1 MQSRTGNLP
10 PVFLVRIC
18 LLNFDFSDDDKMIRD
33 QVNRFLR
40 DNCGFGEFRS
50 VLEGD
55 AAYSENVWRGLSEM
69 GLQGTAIPSLY
80 GGVDAGYLSL
90 CLAAREL
97 GAHLAP
103 VPFSSSI
110 YLAAE
115 AIQRTGSETQK
126 EEWLPKLVSGEIIG
140 TLAVTETVREL
151 APEDITTTFAKGK
164 MNGTKLVVPH
174 GVMADVAVVL
184 ARTNDGLSLVLVSLS
199 EVERRSIETVDP
211 TMGSATI
218 MFKDSP
224 AELLGESHDGWA
236 ALSSVYNRAAVLF
249 AFEQLGGAERAL
261 DMAVGYAK
269 ERFAFGRPIGSF
281 QALKHMMAD
290 MYVALKLAESNCYYA
305 AWALQNDADDLALA
319 AATARVSATQAFQLC
334 SRDNIQVHGGM
345 GFTWE
350 YDCHLY
356 YRRSNY
362 LTLVLGGLSAWE
374 DKLVA
379 ALPDAA

>member
-1 MQSRTGNLP
+1 
-10 PVFLVRIC
+10 
-18 LLNFDFSDDDKMIRD
+18 LNFDFSDDDKMVQD
-33 QVNRFLR
+33 QINRFLR

-55 AAYSENVWRGLSEM
+55 ATYSENVWCGLAEM
-69 GLQGTAIPSLY
+69 GVQGTAISSAY
-80 GGVDAGYLSL
+80 GGVGAGYLTL
-90 CLAAREL
+90 CLAARQF

-115 AIQRTGSETQK
+115 AIARAGSEAQK
-126 EEWLPKLVSGEIIG
+126 EEWLPKLAAGQVIG
-140 TLAVTETVREL
+140 TLAVTETVQEL
-151 APEDITTTFAKGK
+151 IPDDMTTTFAKGK
-164 MNGTKLVVPH
+164 LNGAKLVVPH
-174 GVMADVAVVL
+174 GLMAEVAVVL
-184 ARTNDGLSLVLVSLS
+184 ARTTDGLSLVLAPLS
-199 EVERRSIETVDP
+199 DVERRSIETVDP

-218 MFKDSP
+218 TFKDSP
-224 AELLGESHDGWA
+224 AELLGESHDGWSA
-236 ALSSVYNRAAVLF
+236 MSVVYNRAAVMF
-249 AFEQLGGAERAL
+249 AFEQFGGAERAL

-305 AWALQNDADDLALA
+305 AWALQNDSDDLALA

-374 DKLVA
+374 DKLVS

>member
-1 MQSRTGNLP
+1 M
-10 PVFLVRIC
+10 
-18 LLNFDFSDDDKMIRD
+18 NFDFSDDDKIIQD

-40 DNCGFGEFRS
+40 DKCGFDEFRS

-55 AAYSENVWRGLSEM
+55 VTYSENVWRGLSEM
-69 GLQGTAIPSLY
+69 GVHGTAIPSVY
-80 GGVDAGYLSL
+80 GGVGAGYLSL

-115 AIQRTGSETQK
+115 AIQLTGSEAQK
-126 EEWLPKLVSGEIIG
+126 EEWLPKLASGEAIG
-140 TLAVTETVREL
+140 TLAVTETVRESS
-151 APEDITTTFAKGK
+151 PEDITTTFAKGK
-164 MNGTKLVVPH
+164 LNGTKLVVPH

-224 AELLGESHDGWA
+224 AELLGQSYDGWEE
-236 ALSSVYNRAAVLF
+236 LSSVYNRAAVLF

-269 ERFAFGRPIGSF
+269 GRFAFGRPIGSF

-305 AWALQNDADDLALA
+305 AWALQNDAEDLALA

-362 LTLVLGGLSAWE
+362 LTLVLGGVSAWE

>member
-1 MQSRTGNLP
+1 M
-10 PVFLVRIC
+10 
-18 LLNFDFSDDDKMIRD
+18 
-33 QVNRFLR
+33 
-40 DNCGFGEFRS
+40 
-50 VLEGD
+50 
-55 AAYSENVWRGLSEM
+55 
-69 GLQGTAIPSLY
+69 
-80 GGVDAGYLSL
+80 
-90 CLAAREL
+90 
-97 GAHLAP
+97 
-103 VPFSSSI
+103 
-110 YLAAE
+110 
-115 AIQRTGSETQK
+115 
-126 EEWLPKLVSGEIIG
+126 
-140 TLAVTETVREL
+140 
-151 APEDITTTFAKGK
+151 
-164 MNGTKLVVPH
+164 VVPH
-174 GVMADVAVVL
+174 GLMADVVVVL
-184 ARTNDGLSLVLVSLS
+184 ARTNDGLSLVLAPLS
-199 EVERRSIETVDP
+199 EVERRSIDTVDP

-218 MFKDSP
+218 TFKDSP
-224 AELLGESHDGWA
+224 AKLLGQPHDGWSV
-236 ALSSVYNRAAVLF
+236 LSTVYNRAAVMF
-249 AFEQLGGAERAL
+249 AFEQLGGAQRAL

-305 AWALQNDADDLALA
+305 AWALQNDSDDLALA

-374 DKLVA
+374 DKLVS

>member
-1 MQSRTGNLP
+1 M
-10 PVFLVRIC
+10 
-18 LLNFDFSDDDKMIRD
+18 NFDFSDDDKMVQD
-33 QVNRFLR
+33 QINRFLR
-40 DNCGFGEFRS
+40 DNCGFDEFRS

-55 AAYSENVWRGLSEM
+55 ATYSDSVWRGLSEM
-69 GLQGTAIPSLY
+69 GVQGTAISAAY
-80 GGVDAGYLSL
+80 GGVEAGYLSL
-90 CLAAREL
+90 CLAAKEL

-115 AIQRTGSETQK
+115 AIQGTGSEVQK
-126 EEWLPKLVSGEIIG
+126 EEWLPKLASGQVIG
-140 TLAVTETVREL
+140 TLAVTETVQEPV
-151 APEDITTTFAKGK
+151 PEDITTTFAKGK
-164 MNGTKLVVPH
+164 LNGTKLVVPH
-174 GVMADVAVVL
+174 GLVADVAVVL
-184 ARTNDGLSLVLVSLS
+184 ARTIDGLSLVLAPLS
-199 EVERRSIETVDP
+199 DGMRTSIDTVDP

-218 MFKDSP
+218 TFKDAP
-224 AELLGESHDGWA
+224 AELLGKSHDGWSA
-236 ALSSVYNRAAVLF
+236 MSAVYNRAAVLF

-305 AWALQNDADDLALA
+305 AWALQNDVDELALA

-362 LTLVLGGLSAWE
+362 LALVLGGLSAWE
-374 DKLVA
+374 DKLVS

>member
-1 MQSRTGNLP
+1 
-10 PVFLVRIC
+10 
-18 LLNFDFSDDDKMIRD
+18 LNFDFSDDDKIIQD

-40 DNCGFGEFRS
+40 DNCGFDEFRS

-55 AAYSENVWRGLSEM
+55 ASYSENVWSGLSEM
-69 GLQGTAIPSLY
+69 GLHGTAIPSVY
-80 GGVDAGYLSL
+80 GGVAAGYLSL

-115 AIQRTGSETQK
+115 AIQLTGSEAQK
-126 EEWLPKLVSGEIIG
+126 EEWLPKLASGEAIG
-140 TLAVTETVREL
+140 TLAVTETVREPS
-151 APEDITTTFAKGK
+151 AEDITTSFAKGK
-164 MNGTKLVVPH
+164 LNGTKLVVPH

-199 EVERRSIETVDP
+199 EVERRSIKTVDP

-218 MFKDSP
+218 TFKDSR
-224 AELLGESHDGWA
+224 AEILGESHDGWEN
-236 ALSSVYNRAAVLF
+236 LSSVYDRAAVLF

-269 ERFAFGRPIGSF
+269 NRFAFGRPIGSF

-305 AWALQNDADDLALA
+305 AWALQNDAKDLALA

-362 LTLVLGGLSAWE
+362 LTLVLGGVSVWE